1 MKILIALHHNFVLWN
16 APDWL
21 AERLRTDFPQHE
33 VVHLPGYEGVAE
45 QIADAEVVIAWSIRP
60 EQFTHARNLKWIH
73 SPAAAVHQLMFPAM
87 VASDVVVTNAR
98 EIHGPVVAE
107 HALALIFALAKR
119 LPSAMRMQE
128 SKIWGQQA
136 IWEEKP
142 TTRELADATVCLI
155 GMGSIGREFTKRAR
169 ALGMRVLAVRE
180 HPEKG
185 NDGADAVFGVD
196 QIQSALAQA
205 DFVVLAAP
213 LTPATRHI
221 INADRLAQMKKDAY
235 LINVSR
241 GPLIDDA
248 ALIATLSKNQIAGAG
263 LDVFEHE
270 PLPADSPYWGMKNVV
285 VTPHTAA
292 VTEKL
297 WDRHYKQI
305 SENLRRY
312 IAHQPLLSVVDKEK
326 GY

>member
-1 MKILIALHHNFVLWN
+1 
-16 APDWL
+16 
-21 AERLRTDFPQHE
+21 
-33 VVHLPGYEGVAE
+33 
-45 QIADAEVVIAWSIRP
+45 
-60 EQFTHARNLKWIH
+60 
-73 SPAAAVHQLMFPAM
+73 MFPAM
-87 VASDVVVTNAR
+87 VSSDVIVTNAS

-119 LPSAMRMQE
+119 LLSAMRMQQAR
-128 SKIWGQQA
+128 IWGQQA

-169 ALGMRVLAVRE
+169 ALDMHVNAIRE

-185 NDGADAVFGVD
+185 SDGADSVFGVE
-196 QIQSALAQA
+196 QLNSVLANA

-221 INADRLAQMKKDAY
+221 INAERLARMKPDAY

-248 ALIATLSKNQIAGAG
+248 ALVAALKAKQIAGAG
-263 LDVFEHE
+263 LDVFEKE
-270 PLPADSPYWGMKNVV
+270 PLPVDSPYWDMDNVLI
-285 VTPHTAA
+285 TPHTAA

-297 WDRHYKQI
+297 WERHYQQI

-312 IAHQPLLSVVDKEK
+312 TAGQPLLSVVDKQK